1 MIKKF
6 LSKLVNWESV
16 RGARKP
22 SAAEIFKR
30 EQQRESELAREREEQ
45 HRQNRQ
51 KDEWK
56 EVKLPEMT
64 EQNPK

>member
-6 LSKLVNWESV
+6 FAKLVNWEAPK
-16 RGARKP
+16 GAHKP
-22 SAAEIFKR
+22 SAEEVFQR
-30 EQQRESELAREREEQ
+30 EQTRESELAREREEQ

-51 KDEWK
+51 EDEWK
-56 EVKLPEMT
+56 EVKLPDGT